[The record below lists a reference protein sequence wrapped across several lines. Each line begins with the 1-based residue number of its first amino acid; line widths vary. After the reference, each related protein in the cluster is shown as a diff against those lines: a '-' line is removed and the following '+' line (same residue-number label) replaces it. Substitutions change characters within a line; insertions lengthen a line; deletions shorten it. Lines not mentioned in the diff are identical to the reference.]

1 MYSVFND
8 YYIVNDNPRLRTLP
22 LAGQATFTFWRSGK
36 NGLERYPAT
45 PAKVQANVP
54 KTLTLSPFVIETTKG
69 VVISLAE
76 QYVP

>member
-22 LAGQATFTFWRSGK
+22 LAGQATFTFWRSGE

-69 VVISLAE
+69 VVTTLAE